1 MRPPLIVGGEEQA
14 GRGHV
19 LLVLGSSPREEGA
32 ESKYAP
38 SRRLYAF
45 ALVSSGDPGRPGREC
60 ALHCGTI
67 GLAVDLGEPT
77 VTTLPACSN
86 HVGTIKSP
94 DAHLPAPQ
102 RCP

>member
-1 MRPPLIVGGEEQA
+1 MSCWSWGRLPVRREWSQSTRP
-14 GRGHV
+14 
-19 LLVLGSSPREEGA
+19 LGVSTRLPWSLRVTLEG
-32 ESKYAP
+32 
-38 SRRLYAF
+38 L
-45 ALVSSGDPGRPGREC
+45 GREC